1 MLSVEG
7 LRAGYGDLQVL
18 FGVSLD
24 VPDRRIVGVLG
35 PNGAGKSTLMFAIA
49 GVLRARGGRIV
60 MNGERV
66 DALTAPSIV
75 RRGVV
80 LCPQGRLIF
89 PQMTVMEN
97 LRLGA
102 FINRRSP
109 DLGTWLE
116 KVFDYFPVLAARAG
130 QLASSLSGGEQ
141 QMLAIG
147 RAMMARPRLLL
158 LDEPSTGLAPA
169 IVDLV
174 ADTLRRLVREDGISV
189 LLVEQNVDL
198 ALGVSEALYMIEH
211 GQARFCG
218 TRDQFMADED
228 VARRY
233 FEA

>member
-1 MLSVEG
+1 MLSISE

-24 VPDRRIVGVLG
+24 VPDRRIVGVVG

-49 GVLRARGGRIV
+49 GVLRPRGGRIV
-60 MNGERV
+60 MNGARV
-66 DALTAPSIV
+66 DTLAPPEIV
-75 RRGVV
+75 RRGIV

-102 FINRRSP
+102 FVNRHSP

-141 QMLAIG
+141 QMLALG
-147 RAMMARPRLLL
+147 RAMMTRPRLLL

-169 IVDLV
+169 IVELV
-174 ADTLRRLVREDGISV
+174 AETLRRLVREDGISV

-218 TRDQFMADED
+218 TRAEFMADAEI
-228 VARRY
+228 ARRY

>member
-1 MLSVEG
+1 MLRVQD

-18 FGVSLD
+18 FDLSLE
-24 VPDRRIVGVLG
+24 VPERCIVGVVG
-35 PNGAGKSTLMFAIA
+35 PNGAGKSTFMLAIA
-49 GVLRARGGRIV
+49 GVLRPRGGRI
-60 MNGERV
+60 MLHGDRLE
-66 DALTAPSIV
+66 ALSAPQIV

-89 PQMTVMEN
+89 PQMTVLEN

-102 FINRRSP
+102 FVNRRSP
-109 DLGTWLE
+109 DLSTWLE

-130 QLASSLSGGEQ
+130 QIASSLSGGEQ

-147 RAMMARPRLLL
+147 RAMMTRPRLLL

-169 IVDLV
+169 IVELV
-174 ADTLRRLVREDGISV
+174 AETLRRLVREDGISV
-189 LLVEQNVDL
+189 LLVEQNVEL

-218 TRDQFMADED
+218 TRDQFTADEEI
-228 VARRY
+228 ARRY